1 MAETNKLTIKQRK
14 WLEIYLETG
23 NATAAA
29 RRAYNCNERSARQ
42 IGYENMTKLDFTD
55 VLEAQGATAAMLV
68 KLIVEGAKATKLIK
82 TKEVPDW
89 EIRHKYLITIL
100 RLKQMFPQPE
110 TTRNNEEEP
119 IRIVFQDPFQDTN
132 PNQKVIDTNSPN
144 LIV

>member
-1 MAETNKLTIKQRK
+1 MKTDKLTLKQRK

-55 VLEAQGATAAMLV
+55 VLEAHGATAAMLV

-82 TKEVPDW
+82 DKEVPDW
-89 EIRHKYLITIL
+89 EARHKYLITIL
-100 RLKQMFPQPE
+100 RLKNMYPQTE
-110 TTRNNEEEP
+110 VTNNNAEEP
-119 IRIVFQDPFQDTN
+119 IRIVFQDPFQDPT
-132 PNQKVIDTNSPN
+132 PSPQIDSSSHN
-144 LIV
+144 LIT

>member
-1 MAETNKLTIKQRK
+1 MKADKLTLKQRK

-55 VLEAQGATAAMLV
+55 VLEAHGATAAMLV

-82 TKEVPDW
+82 DKEVPDW
-89 EIRHKYLITIL
+89 EVRHKYLITIL
-100 RLKQMFPQPE
+100 RLKKMYPQPE
-110 TTRNNEEEP
+110 AIGNNGEEP
-119 IRIVFQDPFQDTN
+119 IRIVFQDPFQDPT
-132 PNQKVIDTNSPN
+132 PSTKIDTNRPN
-144 LIV
+144 LIT